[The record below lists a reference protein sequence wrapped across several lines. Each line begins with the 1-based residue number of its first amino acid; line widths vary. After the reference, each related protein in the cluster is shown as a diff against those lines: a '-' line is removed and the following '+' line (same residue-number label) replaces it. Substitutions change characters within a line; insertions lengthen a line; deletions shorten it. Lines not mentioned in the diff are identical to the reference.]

1 MKTTFMKKHVLV
13 LFLLSIGVNFCVKA
27 QVFVADLPP
36 GYNKVNL
43 PEKEKGMDG
52 SPWLTESWVPGTVV
66 TKAGETI
73 TGLEYRYNVYRNN
86 LYFKYNNAE
95 YRISSPDS
103 IQQLIMDG
111 KTFIYDN
118 PDPTGKAY
126 KRFME
131 VAIDGNASLYINYY
145 AEITPANFNLVLNAG
160 NPNET
165 VSVKEAYL
173 IKVGS
178 MLTVI
183 DKKGKKIPVAL
194 ADKKKEISEFIKKEK
209 ISAKKREDIEKVVKY
224 YNSL

>member
-1 MKTTFMKKHVLV
+1 MKTTIMIKQVFL
-13 LFLLSIGVNFCVKA
+13 LFLLSFGIHFCVNA

-43 PEKEKGMDG
+43 PEKEKGIDG
-52 SPWLTESWVPGTVV
+52 SPWLTETWVPGTVF

-111 KTFIYDN
+111 KTFVYDN
-118 PDPTGKAY
+118 PDPAGKAY

-131 VAIDGNASLYINYY
+131 VAIDGKARLYVNYF

-178 MLTVI
+178 VLTVI

-194 ADKKKEISEFIKKEK
+194 GDKKKEVSEFIKTEK
-209 ISAKKREDIEKVVKY
+209 ISTKKRGDIEKVVKY